1 MRSSRVSETSTQSL
15 CKLIWNE
22 TERFSKWK
30 EIRGVKFHAPFS
42 RWFRDGYI
50 VSGEFFSI
58 FFFFL
63 SKMEWE
69 FYCTT
74 YVRSISISF
83 SCYIFFF
90 LSRGNKRN
98 GGVFRF
104 SLQWNEL
111 AVLIKFLD
119 IWQVNGRLRHQTR
132 NKIHRSRLN
141 CIVLH
146 FIISGK
152 RSCLESQ
159 ELSDLWNV

>member
-42 RWFRDGYI
+42 RWFRDEYV
-50 VSGEFFSI
+50 VSGENFSP
-58 FFFFL
+58 FFFQKCRESFIIQPTYEVFRFL
-63 SKMEWE
+63 SLVI
-69 FYCTT
+69 Y
-74 YVRSISISF
+74 
-83 SCYIFFF
+83 FF

-104 SLQWNEL
+104 SLQWNNL
-111 AVLIKFLD
+111 AVLIKFLA

>member
-42 RWFRDGYI
+42 RWFRDEYV
-50 VSGEFFSI
+50 VSGEIFSP
-58 FFFFL
+58 FFFQKWSESFIVQPTYEVFRFL
-63 SKMEWE
+63 SLVI
-69 FYCTT
+69 Y
-74 YVRSISISF
+74 
-83 SCYIFFF
+83 FFF

-104 SLQWNEL
+104 SLQWNKL
-111 AVLIKFLD
+111 AVLIKFLA

>member
-30 EIRGVKFHAPFS
+30 EIHGVKFHAPFS
-42 RWFRDGYI
+42 RWFRDELI
-50 VSGEFFSI
+50 CCFRRNFFSI
-58 FFFFL
+58 FF

-90 LSRGNKRN
+90 LLRGNKRN

-104 SLQWNEL
+104 SLQWNKL
-111 AVLIKFLD
+111 AVLIKFLA

>member
-42 RWFRDGYI
+42 RWFRDGYV

-58 FFFFL
+58 FFFFQKWSESFIVHPTYEVFRFL
-63 SKMEWE
+63 SLVI
-69 FYCTT
+69 Y
-74 YVRSISISF
+74 
-83 SCYIFFF
+83 FFF
-90 LSRGNKRN
+90 SRGNKRN

-111 AVLIKFLD
+111 AVLIKFLA

>member
-1 MRSSRVSETSTQSL
+1 MIIYSQSQNFFSIRLNTIICYLKQTWLKEQRSTMRSSRVSETSTQSL

-42 RWFRDGYI
+42 RWFRDGYV

-58 FFFFL
+58 FFFL

-90 LSRGNKRN
+90 SRGEINAMAECFVSLYSETN
-98 GGVFRF
+98 SLFWSSF
-104 SLQWNEL
+104 SPFD
-111 AVLIKFLD
+111 K
-119 IWQVNGRLRHQTR
+119 
-132 NKIHRSRLN
+132 
-141 CIVLH
+141 
-146 FIISGK
+146 
-152 RSCLESQ
+152 
-159 ELSDLWNV
+159 

>member
-42 RWFRDGYI
+42 RWFRDGYV
-50 VSGEFFSI
+50 VSGEFFPS
-58 FFFFL
+58 FFFFQKWSESFIVQPTYEVFRFL
-63 SKMEWE
+63 SLVI
-69 FYCTT
+69 Y
-74 YVRSISISF
+74 
-83 SCYIFFF
+83 FFF

-104 SLQWNEL
+104 SLQWNKL
-111 AVLIKFLD
+111 AVLIKFLA

-132 NKIHRSRLN
+132 NKILRSRLN